1 MTVKPGKISKIRV
14 RPACPARLAAA
25 MLRRA
30 FEWPILA
37 APPVR
42 AIQASP
48 LPQSG
53 DRRGRI
59 ALNYGVKLVYKEKNH
74 WLVLTRTSLA
84 GFNPPI
90 DSICFEMNAVNRYY

>member
-1 MTVKPGKISKIRV
+1 MSAGRVVSVACSQPG
-14 RPACPARLAAA
+14 CPARPAAA

-59 ALNYGVKLVYKEKNH
+59 ALNYGVKVVHKEKNH
-74 WLVLTRTSLA
+74 WLVLTRLLTR
-84 GFNPPI
+84 
-90 DSICFEMNAVNRYY
+90 CE